1 MPIRDAG
8 SGGSGSQDTP
18 SGGYSADFLD
28 YYSKIVGQN
37 KDTGQWRR
45 ENNQLV
51 DRKSRQQESGRVE
64 MNDAD
69 KIARGAMQLSE
80 TIGSIGGLLNDE
92 NGNNWTQEKIK
103 HGLSTGN
110 FGEMGEGLLGFGMS
124 LPFQMISAVPSG
136 LASFYDAAT
145 GRKASSGDLESGTME
160 SGELSGA
167 QRLAAAGSGVIDTIG
182 LGYGGSARM
191 LGAMGKGVKAALGKE
206 VTKEGAEGWIKKA
219 TGSSI
224 GQFASDVGE
233 EAGEEA
239 AQSLLGDVWHDTMDE
254 TSLSRAGEAAAFGA
268 LGGGLMNVGGRAI
281 NASVNKAFGIEGDK
295 TADEVAADSVPGS
308 SSQDYLDSINPD
320 LFNGRLTPEARR
332 AAAEMISDQK
342 TPGVS
347 SAMIRP
353 ADSDQ
358 TMNQIKLGTNHIRAM
373 FYNNDV
379 VDDEEMGST
388 TSADVIANAFG
399 TTVQEMDNIFRTA
412 RQQGVDPTNQL
423 RGLLQDQIA
432 KKGRVRITAGK
443 NPDTNGVGMY
453 DVDLTDIFEGDG
465 IKVHAAAVPFLNA
478 DSDGDKIQSYFG
490 RSRQSLGYVTSQ
502 IVSALTGNTNLKMEY
517 LGLSAN
523 AFNRASIVDLFDRVN
538 ARGYRSQFRNALR
551 RNDSQAFANALND
564 LARQINADNSGIA
577 DPAQRINV
585 DDTIANILKEAYD
598 ENVIQRN
605 MTHAME
611 HAIKLV
617 EDADV
622 DAVKGPKTVENVT
635 KGQIRSGDT
644 GGRHFT
650 AQFLVYLGLTPS
662 SYSIH
667 GHPIFRQTSEVFYPH
682 AKRMKTQSG
691 ETEAFENTFAQFINP
706 SEFDRI
712 ITLSLKLKAEGTV
725 PETSIETAFNRYIQ
739 LALFNSGVI
748 PPGGVRTAEQIT
760 EMKKKFRELYNEY
773 VDIYNKALKETT
785 TAYGD
790 AVPFTA
796 PKKVKMSDISDAE
809 FARAFGTVM
818 GDVAQECI
826 FHTEPHSMF
835 YGRTIND
842 NVEAIANST
851 IMTRDQYAMED
862 EAVQKLWDT
871 LVRDYGGRARALDRS
886 LQKTIED
893 INIDQ
898 VVNRIQNGHFDER
911 DVNEMMSV
919 LNFYNL
925 VLDGKVAVRLGLGS
939 PDTILSTEWG
949 RALFSKDA
957 GRRKNALLSASIT
970 YQFRN
975 EVRLYKEW
983 EAAGKP
989 ENDERRQQMV
999 LEAVQKQGVSPLHDL
1014 VIHDIVRNGN
1024 LEMLNFLADMDI
1036 DFSYK
1041 ESMFD
1046 DTQSENPHAA
1056 VPLLVSALRTT
1067 DSVIDVATISE
1078 RVRRGMTS
1086 LKTAEAL
1093 NYDHQVEIVNHLKAL
1108 KSQIPE
1114 DAMYQ
1119 AIYDSAMT
1127 NISSVSQEVVA
1138 TLMFDSLG
1146 IHHRQTEKGTTIESA
1161 NLLYQSLAHSVNGG
1175 LSGYVTS
1182 MFGRSLGRMNITE
1195 WASNRLEMMKCIF
1208 DPNYKMM
1215 VEDTAHG
1222 CDVTMTQERLF
1233 REVGVELNGQRPTAG
1248 QIIQLMEKF
1257 PQLASWMAPQAITS
1271 TIVNGEV
1278 SARSGALQD
1287 LDKAIVNEYGSN
1299 FNSESK
1305 IVKRARQK
1313 AEQDLLNTPSYYQML
1328 AYSIDGADK
1337 ISSPQELRRQVLE
1350 NHEKFVDAMIYDA
1363 YQGEDTWIKRQDLF
1377 RATTADSFYSSVTD
1391 MIEAADVMRRS
1402 VLRGKNISAV
1412 AVDQVIQAATDA
1424 SVLAD
1429 MQIHFNMEGTE
1440 NEEASNRLDEY
1451 EETLERNLEALDE
1464 VDSADT
1470 YAEEVAGHVQ
1480 RVAAIMLTMGLNGR
1494 TRFNV
1499 RVSTETDRAIR
1510 ETIEALPDD
1519 QRQKAMEYYGSIVDV
1534 TENLDISDISDE
1546 VFTRSD
1552 FNPTLEEQ
1560 DIIDPVAQQEA
1571 VTARLKEK
1579 ALSILGQYGHLDENR
1594 NDDTQDDYDESVFDD
1609 LQDLTGN
1616 QRSRA
1621 IQNIMA
1627 YYNNKVFNYE
1637 LNQLMTGSGGLEVH
1651 ANMLQATM
1659 EVSQAYI
1666 DNVDSIRAQMETDG
1680 YHFDM
1685 NPFDKPKFPP
1695 EMHFDNP
1702 TNAYMASAA
1711 RMDAESGMVASMV
1724 GVDGSVMKS
1733 LAAVAFLGNS
1743 YRQEVGATQVE
1754 AQYVARHPEVYR
1766 GYKYQDDEGR
1776 VRVITNGVIS
1786 AWSNM
1791 PEGQQ
1796 VMVFDPMNSINGLD
1810 ERFNQ
1815 APQVWRHN
1823 PGYQSVGWIYAHLCD
1838 YAAEARILKYK
1849 KRAGALAKIVRPVD
1863 VNQDLLAN
1871 TLSQRGLMENGA
1883 ARENVWNYVKS
1894 QRRRIVD
1901 HYMTYFNEAGDSLG
1915 FGRHEA
1921 IALAAFTTPAFRV
1934 QFNDGTVSMVSMEV
1948 LQSDEAFANS
1958 VIGQRLEDVTL
1969 VDVHVFSA
1977 TELSDKIAS
1986 NIAPYYFEH
1995 QGDETLP
2002 QDIEQRALEAY
2013 SNWDAYQSE
2022 GLSVSQVMSNISP
2035 LSRSITPHVPVASSR
2050 TATQRFYDSI
2060 YPAMSNPMSVKKVP
2074 PTNKH
2079 ISFEYERIVTK
2090 WKKSY
2095 YPDKPFRI
2103 VKSFIDNSDDVNRIS
2118 EHRVFRQNMGE
2129 LSSLPDDTYVQYG
2142 SAAICISQKQED
2154 IDRAVRWAATH
2165 DAIVLLPEG
2174 ASKTI
2179 GELASRGIGVAE
2191 SVELDGTIY
2200 YAFEPGGE
2208 DYRDNLASS
2217 TPKATIRSLHP
2228 DDIFI
2233 AVQSDYHFNLTD
2245 AGHLMS
2251 PEMGART
2258 IPIEDSFEMNSYDM
2272 FIGKEPV
2279 EFIEQDDL
2287 DVIRNAIANNDFNTI
2302 CLKGMAKGNISQM
2315 GIITEIEAW
2324 LGSNP
2329 VIDPASNRLSLHNVS
2344 QGSCVGF
2351 VKQQHAGRT
2360 VYAPII
2366 LDRSL
2371 PTQME
2376 NLTMEIRYG
2385 KFIAADWN
2393 TNVRMDSREAQKWGV
2408 YGEAY
2413 KTVGSVCPEDLRRF
2427 WPHLIQRENGA
2438 QIGVDFVYDPTAE
2451 SNRLFDK
2458 SDQVV
2463 SNNLIFWGN
2472 KVGYSIFHE
2481 RQADG
2486 SWNLKENFRNWE
2498 EAELNELLTRGD
2510 GHIWELISLGRRTLT
2525 ESPYGYDSLNRTIR
2539 NVVTN
2544 CLTYHIPCNRVLSTM
2559 AFSAVD
2565 GKQGALH
2572 GSLTDFDTNWTMAFA
2587 HISRNDML
2595 ELFHYLNNNFCP
2607 NGADGEVTDAM
2618 MFDHFGNILV
2628 QSQAGRD
2635 GEQSGKQ
2642 YGRRLPARIGPH
2654 YMMGVSTFME
2664 RTSSSGSYSL
2674 QHILKRGLQKGVYP
2688 EYMRDAIAGIG
2699 MHVNNWQRLME
2710 NNSPREHRARVGERS
2725 VDGYS
2730 SPFDEDN
2737 AALYLNNGAERAYR
2751 KRVESQSKTF
2761 DKELPIVDE
2770 KGELVDP
2777 MSDSDIKKE
2786 ISVFKSTLDIENLS
2800 YKMVNNMVKLQ
2811 YSWTYNQ
2818 GEGFMKI
2825 PKKDFIS
2832 ALRIMRSNFE
2842 THGMLIK
2849 GKNKISSRPA
2859 IPLLTRT
2866 MTDMLW
2872 STERVKQQFGS
2883 KQEFV
2888 DAMRREMDETTAT
2901 DVENIK
2907 DRKKRQALERMM
2919 DYMCLENGVKLL
2931 AGHVYGNTSY
2941 TDIVRQDRTIL
2952 NILGNNDP
2960 LLTPDLVKNY
2970 DEKVAR
2976 SKEVAENY
2984 NAIVRDRKQQRI
2996 ATESA
3001 RAGWVTRWDGSNYNT
3016 VVNLLRSMSNVSKT
3030 MAMANPFI
3038 MAGNVI
3044 DRAAAQGGKNLA
3056 LKLGHIGIGPYA
3068 GAWIDQDVVRAAAK
3082 DEMVIKLYASYRT
3095 AVFTGDEKEMLA
3107 NCKSIEQLDAYLEQR
3122 ARKYGKLE
3130 QFQNAIVDLASGKNF
3145 LLSGQ
3150 IRNFIN
3156 IFVKRAGEHGHDW
3169 HFADAGGRTLIEEKL
3184 ADNPGNW
3191 LLEMLSSENNA
3202 DFVLALSSM
3211 NEARK
3216 GDMAQRNI
3224 VSAIY
3229 SELAARSSAFEFL
3242 TTTTVS
3248 RFVQYQTN
3256 KLGRIAQWVAPISS
3270 LHYMAVETASKM
3282 ASMPDGQRGRMGDF
3296 FKSMGIDETMQM
3308 NSNLKEAIYTDVCH
3322 IGLGMLAALLA
3333 GLAAFEP
3340 PEDED
3345 KWGVPGEWTLFGQ
3358 RLDENWWIEDV
3369 LGLAIPLSIFWK
3381 SVMIGKPRM
3390 DVLING
3396 ASSILAGNPLLKVGE
3411 VIDIMLDPE
3420 EGFAEDYNMDAL
3432 DYEDAKGGPPSPTDY
3447 YLANGHALGLSWV
3460 SQFITPSV
3468 LKMIYTSMDDSERS
3482 YKRVYET
3489 NEVGL
3494 LTDDGQAGKTVKTDY
3509 ADALLRKISRNN
3521 PVIGWYLDLTRPH
3534 TTGYLR
3540 SEMPKTVYYDPDQL
3554 NSYIYFSTMNED
3566 GTAKS
3571 EQECQALAL
3580 EAMTILESKT
3590 PAELRKE
3597 GFVLPS
3603 NMTKYVS
3610 KIIWQCYDNTKQRYL
3625 QMQADGALEYTTLG
3639 DGDWTEGQKR
3649 AAEIKQAYNDELKRW
3664 SSLYYDKLYSKE
3676 MRQGLAQYNR
3686 INTTY
3691 AQDANGDWYATGY
3704 AKTWLPFIPASGEV
3718 TRSDGYQPTMSREND
3733 WATMSVVTGNSTGM
3747 RGLIPVDQQ
3756 IDEIPDLDSWG
3767 DDGNGSGSGTYPT
3780 KTTDDSKKYPYS
3792 YGRRSGGGGG
3802 GGGGSYSPNIYSR
3815 LPSGNMNNAR
3825 TMNAQRLYD
3834 AQFDYLRPNW
3844 ETKGSRESYKRSDI

>member
-320 LFNGRLTPEARR
+320 HFNGRLTPEAQR
-332 AAAEMISDQK
+332 AATEIIQDQK
-342 TPGVS
+342 TPGVGSLMIREADPDQNMNQVKMGARDVEAIFYAPDQFDEEGTKIS
-347 SAMIRP
+347 SAD
-353 ADSDQ
+353 A
-358 TMNQIKLGTNHIRAM
+358 
-373 FYNNDV
+373 
-379 VDDEEMGST
+379 
-388 TSADVIANAFG
+388 IAKAFG
-399 TTVQEMDNIFRTA
+399 TTKEDLDNVFRTA
-412 RQQGVDPTNQL
+412 HVQNRSALPELQQ
-423 RGLLQDQIA
+423 RLQKVIQEQ
-432 KKGRVRITAGK
+432 GRSKITLGR
-443 NPDTNGVGMY
+443 NPDTNDTGIY
-453 DVDLTDIFEGDG
+453 DVDLKDVFDGSG
-465 IKVHAAAVPFLNA
+465 IKIHAATIPFVGA
-478 DSDGDKIQSYFG
+478 DSDGDKMQAYFTSVG
-490 RSRQSLGYVTSQ
+490 QSLGYVTQ
-502 IVSALTGNTNLKMEY
+502 HFISALTGNSKLNTSYLALSSKAFDENKIAEWFANHSSLAKKGFRGKLQEALKNGNE
-517 LGLSAN
+517 
-523 AFNRASIVDLFDRVN
+523 D
-538 ARGYRSQFRNALR
+538 QRNAL
-551 RNDSQAFANALND
+551 FAKTMQQIRDQLSTETDADGNK
-564 LARQINADNSGIA
+564 INADDAVAEMLQEVRN
-577 DPAQRINV
+577 
-585 DDTIANILKEAYD
+585 DDL
-598 ENVIQRN
+598 IQQD
-605 MTHAME
+605 MTHA
-611 HAIKLV
+611 ITQSLKV
-617 EDADV
+617 VDDADI
-622 DAVKGPKTVENVT
+622 DATLGVMGVKDVVSNAEA
-635 KGQIRSGDT
+635 SGDT
-644 GGRHFT
+644 GGRHYI
-650 AQFLVYLGLTPS
+650 AQFLQSLGLIPS
-662 SYSIH
+662 SYSRN
-667 GHPIFRQTSEVFYPH
+667 GHPIFRQTAEIFYPH
-682 AKRMKTQSG
+682 AKRMKTVN
-691 ETEAFENTFAQFINP
+691 EATEAFENMYGAFINTDV
-706 SEFDRI
+706 FDRI
-712 ITLSLKLKAEGTV
+712 ITLSMKLRAEGTV
-725 PETSIETAFNRYIQ
+725 PETSIEAAFNRYVT
-739 LALFNSGVI
+739 LALFKTGII
-748 PPGGVRTAEQIT
+748 PPDGIRTAEQLK
-760 EMKKKFRELYNEY
+760 ELKKQFREIYNEY
-773 VDIYNKALKETT
+773 VRIYNKALEETT

-790 AVPFTA
+790 HLPFLA
-796 PKKVKMSDISDAE
+796 PKKVEMSDVSEAE
-809 FARAFGTVM
+809 FARAFGTVL
-818 GDVAQECI
+818 GDVAQECV
-826 FHTEPHSMF
+826 FHTEPHSML

-842 NVEAIANST
+842 NIEEIANST
-851 IMTRDQYAMED
+851 IMTRDQYAQED
-862 EAVQKLWDT
+862 ESIQRLWDS
-871 LVRDYGGRARALDRS
+871 LVRDYGGRSRALDRS
-886 LQKTIED
+886 LQKTIES
-893 INIDQ
+893 INIDT
-898 VVNRIQNGHFDER
+898 VVDRIENGRFDNR
-911 DVNEMMSV
+911 DVNEMMAV

-939 PDTILSTEWG
+939 PDTILSTIWG
-949 RALFSKDA
+949 KALFSKDA
-957 GRRKNALLSASIT
+957 DARKNALLSASLT

-975 EVRLYKEW
+975 EVRLFKKWVAEGRQANAKELSQL
-983 EAAGKP
+983 K
-989 ENDERRQQMV
+989 
-999 LEAVQKQGVSPLHDL
+999 LEAVQKQGISPIHDL
-1014 VIHDIVRNGN
+1014 IITDLVNN
-1024 LEMLNFLADMDI
+1024 NSTAMLDYMVNMDER
-1036 DFSYK
+1036 FAYK
-1041 ESMFD
+1041 EKMFD
-1046 DTQSENPHAA
+1046 DQQADNPHSS

-1078 RVRRGMTS
+1078 RVRRGQTS
-1086 LKTAEAL
+1086 LKSAERL
-1093 NYDHQVEIVNHLKAL
+1093 NYDNQVRVVDYLESLDGRV
-1108 KSQIPE
+1108 PE
-1114 DAMYQ
+1114 DALYKAM
-1119 AIYDSAMT
+1119 YDSAIT
-1127 NISSVSQEVVA
+1127 NVSKVNQEVIT
-1138 TLMFDSLG
+1138 TLMYDALG
-1146 IHHRQTEKGTTIESA
+1146 VHHSETEKGTTIDSA
-1161 NLLYQSLAHSVNGG
+1161 SMLFQSLALSIDGG

-1182 MFGRSLGRMNITE
+1182 MFGRRTGSMTKSE
-1195 WASNRLEMMKCIF
+1195 WTSNRLEMMRCIF
-1208 DPNYKMM
+1208 DPKYEM
-1215 VEDTAHG
+1215 VVTDPSFDGHK
-1222 CDVTMTQERLF
+1222 TMTQKELF
-1233 REVGVELNGQRPTAG
+1233 KEVGVELNGSRPTYKN
-1248 QIIQLMEKF
+1248 IIALLRAY
-1257 PQLASWMAPQAITS
+1257 PSLASWIAPQSVTA
-1271 TIVNGEV
+1271 TISEGQVN
-1278 SARSGALQD
+1278 ARTANTQD
-1287 LDKAIVNEYGSN
+1287 LDKALMSQFGQN
-1299 FNSESK
+1299 FNAE
-1305 IVKRARQK
+1305 KRTLNHAK
-1313 AEQDLLNTPSYYQML
+1313 AVAERELLNTPSYYTQL
-1328 AYSIDGADK
+1328 AYSIEDADSIK
-1337 ISSPQELRRQVLE
+1337 TPEEMRRKVLRA
-1350 NHEKFVDAMIYDA
+1350 HEQLVNAIVYDA
-1363 YQGEDTWIKRQDLF
+1363 YHPGEGDDWVARQEQFRSDTADRFIQSVNDAIDEAEVMRQTVINGKGVSVVATHSLLQDIASVSLLSSMRSFISRDVSAGQKDRAVSRLDAANSAIRQSLANASSVSNANAYAKEMEEHIRRVQAVLLIMNFQGNQLNNLQAKIPTETKQAIEEAIKMLPKRQ
-1377 RATTADSFYSSVTD
+1377 
-1391 MIEAADVMRRS
+1391 
-1402 VLRGKNISAV
+1402 
-1412 AVDQVIQAATDA
+1412 Q
-1424 SVLAD
+1424 
-1429 MQIHFNMEGTE
+1429 
-1440 NEEASNRLDEY
+1440 
-1451 EETLERNLEALDE
+1451 
-1464 VDSADT
+1464 
-1470 YAEEVAGHVQ
+1470 
-1480 RVAAIMLTMGLNGR
+1480 
-1494 TRFNV
+1494 
-1499 RVSTETDRAIR
+1499 
-1510 ETIEALPDD
+1510 
-1519 QRQKAMEYYGSIVDV
+1519 QKARDV
-1534 TENLDISDISDE
+1534 YKRQTSLIQNVDISLVSND
-1546 VFTRSD
+1546 VFMETEFVMGSLD
-1552 FNPTLEEQ
+1552 L
-1560 DIIDPVAQQEA
+1560 DA
-1571 VTARLKEK
+1571 LKEK
-1579 ALSILGQYGHLDENR
+1579 AERIANKFGNKE
-1594 NDDTQDDYDESVFDD
+1594 DYDEKVFDD
-1609 LQDLTGN
+1609 LAKITDVKAFK
-1616 QRSRA
+1616 RA
-1621 IQNIMA
+1621 VDNIA
-1627 YYNNKVFNYE
+1627 IFYNNKVFAFE
-1637 LNQLMTGSGGLEVH
+1637 LNHLMSGSGGLEIH
-1651 ANMLQATM
+1651 ANMLEAALET
-1659 EVSQAYI
+1659 SQQYI
-1666 DNVDSIRAQMETDG
+1666 DNVDAVREQISAVKGSMDISHME
-1680 YHFDM
+1680 
-1685 NPFDKPKFPP
+1685 PARPP
-1695 EMHFDNP
+1695 MMYFENS

-1711 RMDAESGMVASMV
+1711 RMNAESGMVASMV
-1724 GVDGSVMKS
+1724 GVDGSTMKS
-1733 LAAVAFLGNS
+1733 LAGIAFFGNRYQQDLGQTRTMS
-1743 YRQEVGATQVE
+1743 ASEIT
-1754 AQYVARHPEVYR
+1754 RHAEDWK
-1766 GYKYQDDEGR
+1766 GYKYRDSRDGKIR
-1776 VRVITNGVIS
+1776 TITDNAIEYWQKNPTASV
-1786 AWSNM
+1786 
-1791 PEGQQ
+1791 E
-1796 VMVFDPMNSINGLD
+1796 VYDPLDSINGLD
-1810 ERFNQ
+1810 ERYNQ
-1815 APQVWRHN
+1815 APKVWSNSNR
-1823 PGYQSVGWIYAHLCD
+1823 YQTVGWIYAHLCD

-1849 KRAGALAKIVRPVD
+1849 KRAGALAKIVQPTE
-1863 VNQDLLAN
+1863 VNEDLRNKAIDSRGIMRN
-1871 TLSQRGLMENGA
+1871 GDPRTNIWNFVRGQRKVIA
-1883 ARENVWNYVKS
+1883 DYYAS
-1894 QRRRIVD
+1894 TFD
-1901 HYMTYFNEAGDSLG
+1901 DAGDTLG
-1915 FGRHEA
+1915 FGRAEA
-1921 IALAAFTTPAFRV
+1921 VTLAAFTTPAFRV
-1934 QFNDGTVSMVSMEV
+1934 DFSDGTSRMVSMEA
-1948 LQSDEAFANS
+1948 LQSDDHFNKAIPAEQVANIKS
-1958 VIGQRLEDVTL
+1958 VSLRI
-1969 VDVHVFSA
+1969 FSPV
-1977 TELSDKIAS
+1977 EISDRVARTVG
-1986 NIAPYYFEH
+1986 PYYYEH
-1995 QGDETLP
+1995 VGDDNISYDMQT
-2002 QDIEQRALEAY
+2002 QALNAMT
-2013 SNWDAYQSE
+2013 NWDSYQVE
-2022 GLSVSQVMSNISP
+2022 GLSTDRILSDINP
-2035 LSRSITPHVPVASSR
+2035 LSKDVAPHIPVAASR
-2050 TATQRFYDSI
+2050 TRAQRFYDSVL
-2060 YPAMSNPMSVKKVP
+2060 PDQANPLEIEKVP
-2074 PTNKH
+2074 ATNPRVDKH
-2079 ISFEYERIVTK
+2079 TIEVAQGIKEKYYKNDTSASRNYLVV
-2090 WKKSY
+2090 KSY
-2095 YPDKPFRI
+2095 IDEKSYVDKLGAGRGMFKDFAQLAGTPESNTVGDSCASICMSLR
-2103 VKSFIDNSDDVNRIS
+2103 KSDV
-2118 EHRVFRQNMGE
+2118 
-2129 LSSLPDDTYVQYG
+2129 D
-2142 SAAICISQKQED
+2142 K
-2154 IDRAVRWAATH
+2154 AVHWAATH
-2165 DAIVLLPEG
+2165 DSYVMLHKNAEG
-2174 ASKTI
+2174 VS
-2179 GELASRGIGVAE
+2179 ELRDRGLMVDVQRVGGQTFFV
-2191 SVELDGTIY
+2191 
-2200 YAFEPGGE
+2200 FEPGGE
-2208 DYRDNLASS
+2208 AYR
-2217 TPKATIRSLHP
+2217 KAMAARVPSAPIKPLNP

-2251 PEMGART
+2251 PEMGKRT
-2258 IPIEDSFEMNSYDM
+2258 VPVGNTFELNSDDM
-2272 FIGKEPV
+2272 FHGKNPIT
-2279 EFIEQDDL
+2279 FAEQNDI
-2287 DVIRNAIANNDFNTI
+2287 DVIRQAIANNDMDTI
-2302 CLKGMAKGNISQM
+2302 CLKGYAQGNISETKVM
-2315 GIITEIEAW
+2315 TEIETW
-2324 LGSNP
+2324 LASNP
-2329 VIDPASNRLSLHNVS
+2329 MLDPKARELRLHDVR

-2351 VKQQHAGRT
+2351 VKQQNGGRT

-2366 LDRSL
+2366 LDMSL
-2371 PTQME
+2371 PT
-2376 NLTMEIRYG
+2376 TMEDLTIDLRYG
-2385 KFIAADWN
+2385 KFLHADWY
-2393 TNVRMDSREAQKWGV
+2393 THARMDSAEAQKWGL

-2413 KTVGSVCPEDLRRF
+2413 KSVGAVCPADLQQY
-2427 WPHLIQRENGA
+2427 WPALLQRMDGKPYN
-2438 QIGVDFVYDPTAE
+2438 VDFVYDPTAE

-2458 SDQVV
+2458 TDQLVT
-2463 SNNLIFWGN
+2463 NNLVMWGQ
-2472 KVGYSIFHE
+2472 KAGYSIFH
-2481 RQADG
+2481 QV
-2486 SWNLKENFRNWE
+2486 NRNGE
-2498 EAELNELLTRGD
+2498 
-2510 GHIWELISLGRRTLT
+2510 WELKPQFAKMNHEILTDLLESGNSKAWRRVASGEITLT
-2525 ESPYGYDSLNRTIR
+2525 DSTDMTTPLNRIVR
-2539 NVVTN
+2539 NVVVDCIAHN
-2544 CLTYHIPCNRVLSTM
+2544 VPCNRVFSSFVFEEIDGKPGAYKAYTTNFNTNWMM
-2559 AFSAVD
+2559 AFQHV
-2565 GKQGALH
+2565 
-2572 GSLTDFDTNWTMAFA
+2572 
-2587 HISRNDML
+2587 SRNDML
-2595 ELFHYLNNNFCP
+2595 RLFHAFNPKFCP
-2607 NGADGEVTDAM
+2607 DGLKGHVEDDM
-2618 MFDHFGNILV
+2618 MFDHFGQVMV
-2628 QSQAGRD
+2628 QTEADRNGSPD
-2635 GEQSGKQ
+2635 TQ
-2642 YGRRLPARIGPH
+2642 YGRRVPARIGPH
-2654 YMMGVSTFME
+2654 YMMGVSTFLE
-2664 RTSSSGSYSL
+2664 RESSTGSYSM
-2674 QHILKRGLQKGVYP
+2674 QHILKRGLQKGLYP
-2688 EYMRDAIAGIG
+2688 QYLKDAVAGIG
-2699 MHVNNWQRLME
+2699 MHVDNWQRLME
-2710 NNSPREHRARVGERS
+2710 KNEPKKHRSRMGERS
-2725 VDGYS
+2725 LDGWS
-2730 SPFDEDN
+2730 SPFDDN
-2737 AALYLNNGAERAYR
+2737 HAALYLNNGAERAYR
-2751 KRVESQSKTF
+2751 KRVEAQSKTF

-2770 KGELVDP
+2770 NGDLVNP
-2777 MSDSDIKKE
+2777 AVDSDI
-2786 ISVFKSTLDIENLS
+2786 IGSVETFRKTLGIDNLS
-2800 YKMVNNMVKLQ
+2800 YKMVNNMAKLQ

-2818 GEGFMKI
+2818 GEGFMKM
-2825 PKKDFIS
+2825 PKKDFLA
-2832 ALRIMRSNFE
+2832 ALKIMGDNFKE
-2842 THGMLIK
+2842 SGMLIK
-2849 GKNKISSRPA
+2849 GKNKIGSRPA
-2859 IPLLTRT
+2859 MPLLTRT

-3130 QFQNAIVDLASGKNF
+3130 QFQNAVVDLASGKNF

-3767 DDGNGSGSGTYPT
+3767 DDGNGSGSGAYPT